1 MSLGVL
7 PQIIATV
14 TTVGPTV
21 YGLVDA
27 YQQRKRENALAF
39 AKAAGEHG
47 APVALPAP
55 NPKEWVVPVMSAV
68 AVSGA
73 TGYLLWWWYKKHGAG
88 KRKSRKRSKDG
99 D

>member
-27 YQQRKRENALAF
+27 YQQRKRENQALL
-39 AKAAGEHG
+39 AKAAAEHG
-47 APVALPAP
+47 APAPSPLPQRA
-55 NPKEWVVPVMSAV
+55 EWVVPVVSAV
-68 AVSGA
+68 VASGGVS
-73 TGYLLWWWYKKHGAG
+73 YLLWWWYKKHGKG
-88 KRKSRKRSKDG
+88 KRKGKRSEADE
-99 D
+99 